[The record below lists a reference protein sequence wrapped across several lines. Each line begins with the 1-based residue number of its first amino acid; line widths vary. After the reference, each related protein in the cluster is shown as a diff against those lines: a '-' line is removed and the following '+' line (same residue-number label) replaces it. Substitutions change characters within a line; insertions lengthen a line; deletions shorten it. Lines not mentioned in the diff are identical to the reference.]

1 MEIQKIGILG
11 TGTMG
16 KSIALLCLQSNYD
29 IIVYSRSESSSENFL
44 TYIKENLDIN
54 QDILNK
60 KIKFCYTLS
69 ALSTTDFII
78 EALIENL
85 DFKKNLFKELDS
97 IFNENII
104 LASTTSGLLPSDIS
118 TEMIH
123 KKRFVVAHFWNPAHI
138 VPLVEIVPSTETSRE
153 TLNQT
158 KIVLELLGKKTITM
172 SKECPGFIGNR
183 IQLAIIRE
191 ATNILKNEF
200 ASAKDIDDAV
210 KYSLGFRYAAT
221 GPLESCDLGGLDIF
235 NNVSKYLYNELSNE
249 KDGSQ
254 LLDSYISNGILGAKT
269 GEGFYSWNE
278 NLVQQA
284 TNKRKD
290 VIDKILK

>member
-97 IFNENII
+97 IFKENII

-138 VPLVEIVPSTETSRE
+138 VPLVEIVPNSETSIE

-158 KIVLELLGKKTITM
+158 KAILELLGKKTITM